1 MAGVAEWVIRRDTC
15 KETER
20 PRSPFLFPRARPPHA
35 MASSCEQ
42 AGAVLGFVDDKLA
55 AASGPGEGER
65 SISHSLEYPCTAR
78 FRLRRLLAYLRRW
91 HSHAEVYEAYAPS
104 KPIFIAANTR
114 VIFHVKD
121 LVKKVKE
128 GQWREAGYYVNRFAP
143 FYESGYE
150 ARLLMMFLHD
160 LMALGDFSNG
170 HVMVASYLCDWFM
183 SIYKIPMLDKYP
195 CFATLVADVLFMR
208 SDHAR
213 SRVAG
218 YAVFKDVGDGD
229 L

>member
-1 MAGVAEWVIRRDTC
+1 
-15 KETER
+15 
-20 PRSPFLFPRARPPHA
+20 

-42 AGAVLGFVDDKLA
+42 GVAVLGFVDDKLA

-91 HSHAEVYEAYAPS
+91 HSHAEVYEAYAP
-104 KPIFIAANTR
+104 IETHLYCGARANTR

-143 FYESGYE
+143 FYQSGYE

-160 LMALGDFSNG
+160 LMALSDFSNG

-183 SIYKIPMLDKYP
+183 SIYKTPVLNKYP

-213 SRVAG
+213 SLN
-218 YAVFKDVGDGD
+218 F
-229 L
+229 LS

>member
-1 MAGVAEWVIRRDTC
+1 
-15 KETER
+15 
-20 PRSPFLFPRARPPHA
+20 

-42 AGAVLGFVDDKLA
+42 GVAVLGFVDDKLA

-91 HSHAEVYEAYAPS
+91 HSHAEVYEAAR
-104 KPIFIAANTR
+104 ANTR

-143 FYESGYE
+143 FYQSGYE

-160 LMALGDFSNG
+160 LMALSDFSNG

-183 SIYKIPMLDKYP
+183 SIYKTPVLNKYP

-213 SRVAG
+213 SLN
-218 YAVFKDVGDGD
+218 F
-229 L
+229 LS